1 MTEYEFILQDIL
13 NFHNDLAKSKDFI
26 MADGIRDITLIE
38 SATATPFQS
47 VFGKDLYPGNIEKAA
62 KLFYGFT
69 KNHGFIDGNKRVA
82 VHSMLTFLKVNNI
95 KLQYDTE
102 ELLDLVE
109 DIAKSKADA
118 KKEHE
123 RICTW
128 LEKHIV

>member
-1 MTEYEFILQDIL
+1 M
-13 NFHNDLAKSKDFI
+13 S
-26 MADGIRDITLIE
+26 
-38 SATATPFQS
+38 
-47 VFGKDLYPGNIEKAA
+47 
-62 KLFYGFT
+62 
-69 KNHGFIDGNKRVA
+69 DGNKRVA